1 MHHFVST
8 KIHICFFFYC
18 FQITTTVLHR
28 LGTAHSLTISAI
40 TVRHYVTPKQS
51 SWCFA
56 RKWQAVIKVLSPLRQ
71 PYVWTGPS
79 TSTCSR
85 LMETATG
92 KPSMCIWIYVMMMT
106 SEASCNDITGRVKTR
121 GPGGNNEDK
130 RDKWKWPELMI
141 IALFWRQMAKWL
153 QTESRRCAERQRL
166 SAGVCLILCVCNHL
180 YVHNVAAW
188 ISLPFSI
195 SLQPCPIVRLT
206 GGKNKTEKCSRRCFA
221 VCMRGYGWNQ
231 SEIKTFFSKKSNGW
245 FSLTLFPSCAKL
257 K

>member
-1 MHHFVST
+1 MGVSRLKLNVMHHFVST
-8 KIHICFFFYC
+8 KIHICFFFLLFSNHYNHPPPTC
-18 FQITTTVLHR
+18 NCSRQR
-28 LGTAHSLTISAI
+28 SLIISAV
-40 TVRHYVTPKQS
+40 TVCHYVTSKHS

-56 RKWQAVIKVLSPLRQ
+56 RKWQDVIQVLSPLRQ

-106 SEASCNDITGRVKTR
+106 SEASCNDITGRVKMR

-130 RDKWKWPELMI
+130 HDKWKWPELMI
-141 IALFWRQMAKWL
+141 IALFWRQMAKGL
-153 QTESRRCAERQRL
+153 QTESRRCAKKQRL
-166 SAGVCLILCVCNHL
+166 SAGVCLILCVCN
-180 YVHNVAAW
+180 HNVAAW

-195 SLQPCPIVRLT
+195 SLQPRPIVRLT
-206 GGKNKTEKCSRRCFA
+206 GRKDKTEKCPQRWFV

-231 SEIKTFFSKKSNGW
+231 S
-245 FSLTLFPSCAKL
+245 
-257 K
+257 